1 MVLNKNDYKYY
12 FLALLAFLSLY
23 PYFIWGY
30 YGVTIIGI
38 FFIFIFSQFL
48 IFNKIKTNKNNVLS
62 FIFIFLLYI
71 IYNSKDIEV
80 TDILWG
86 LVIAY
91 FSISTNL
98 EVVKSFKFL
107 QKLISY
113 ILLPGAILWLFHILL
128 GNNSIF
134 HFFTLQPFNPIKQQ
148 YEIEFYSYIVSI
160 IPSYDVPS
168 NFYRFLGVFEEP
180 GVVGTATALMLVA
193 DKINLKK
200 NHNKLLLLYGVIS
213 FSLAFYGLIIIY
225 AIFFKVKKVKNIIT
239 ILLSLLFITFYAINN
254 DFFKNLIISRLAVD
268 SKTGFAGNNR
278 ATDYL
283 NYMFEQW
290 LSLFDLRVFLFGFND
305 VINDGYS
312 SLKQIPV
319 EKGLLGIIVLSLFM
333 FYLSFKNKV
342 SKDCTKSLILVFL
355 IFLASLYQ
363 RPDFFSLYFI
373 LIYSYAIINHT
384 ALNKK
389 EV

>member
-30 YGVTIIGI
+30 YGATIIGM
-38 FFIFIFSQFL
+38 FFIFIFSQLL
-48 IFNKIKTNKNNVLS
+48 IFNKIKTNKKNILS
-62 FIFIFLLYI
+62 FVFVFLLYI

-80 TDILWG
+80 TDLLWG

-113 ILLPGAILWLFHILL
+113 ILLPGAILWLVHILL
-128 GNNSIF
+128 GNNSAF

-148 YEIEFYSYIVSI
+148 YGVEFYSYIVSI
-160 IPSYDVPS
+160 IPNYDVPS

-180 GVVGTATALMLVA
+180 GVVGTAAALILVA
-193 DKINLKK
+193 DKINLKE
-200 NHNKLLLLYGVIS
+200 NQNKLLFLYGVIS
-213 FSLAFYGLIIIY
+213 FSLAFYGLIILY
-225 AIFFKVKKVKNIIT
+225 VIFFKVKKIKNIIT
-239 ILLSLLFITFYAINN
+239 IVLSLLFITFYAINN
-254 DFFKNLIISRLAVD
+254 DFFKSLIISRLAID
-268 SKTGFAGNNR
+268 PKTGFAGNNR

-333 FYLSFKNKV
+333 FYLSLRNKV
-342 SKDCTKSLILVFL
+342 SKGRTKSLILVFL

-384 ALNKK
+384 ALNEK